1 MPFRGE
7 PRMEAIRVERL
18 DHLGLIASVINDLGL
33 VSLIDARLKPDDQE
47 AITPGEAVK
56 GMILNGLGFAN
67 RPLSLSPQFFANK
80 PLDLLFRPGV
90 KAEMFNRFKLGRTL
104 DEVNTYGSDLL
115 FSEMALVVGR
125 QEAIDQRFNHLDTT
139 SFSLTGDYVPES
151 DQQAIAI
158 THGYSKDHRP
168 DLKQAVLEL
177 MVSQDGGVPL
187 MSKTWDGN
195 ASDSQIFQDRAK
207 ALLSTFAQS
216 PTPRYLIADSKLYSK
231 DNAAQLKPLGF
242 ITRLPDT
249 LTLVSQVIRPALR
262 EDTWQALDDTTRYH
276 RLELCHYGMAQ
287 RGFVLCSEAATQR
300 AEKSVSKAQ
309 KHEFDAIEKQLFH
322 LQARRFESQQS
333 AQAALAVL
341 AESWR
346 YHHVASTE
354 LIEHKRYAGKGRPSV
369 KTPIKASTWQMHA
382 EVRPDAE
389 AIRQSK
395 QRKGCFVLGTNIEG
409 DDLRDEEV
417 IAAYKAQSQVEG
429 GFRFLKDPLFFVS
442 SLFVKKPT
450 RIQGLLMVMTLAL
463 LVYSVAQRRLR
474 QELVR
479 HKESLPNQIN
489 QLTQRPTL
497 RWVFQLLEGMNRV
510 RVSGQGQIHDL
521 IEGLNEVQIKILRL
535 FGQEVCQIY
544 HISSAEG
551 LLNVGSMC

>member
-1 MPFRGE
+1 
-7 PRMEAIRVERL
+7 MEAVRVERL

-47 AITPGEAVK
+47 AITSGEAVT

-80 PLDLLFRPGV
+80 PLDLLFRPDV
-90 KAEMFNRFKLGRTL
+90 TAERFNRFKLGRTL
-104 DEVNTYGSDLL
+104 EEVNTYGSDLL
-115 FSEMALVVGR
+115 LSELALVVC
-125 QEAIDQRFNHLDTT
+125 QPAAIDQRFNHLDTT
-139 SFSLTGDYVPES
+139 SFSLPGDYVPES
-151 DQQAIAI
+151 DQQAITI
-158 THGYSKDHRP
+158 PQGYSKDHRP

-242 ITRLPDT
+242 ITRIPDT
-249 LTLVSQVIRPALR
+249 LTLVSQVIRQALR

-276 RLELCHYGMAQ
+276 RLELGHYGMAQ
-287 RGFVLCSEAATQR
+287 RWFVICSEAATQR

-309 KHEFDAIEKQLFH
+309 KREFEAIEKQLFH

-333 AQAALAVL
+333 AQAALAAL

-369 KTPIKASTWQMHA
+369 KTPIKASAWQIQA

-389 AIRQSK
+389 AIWQSK
-395 QRKGCFVLGTNIEG
+395 QHKGCFVLGTNIEA

-463 LVYSVAQRRLR
+463 LVYAVAQRRLR

-479 HKESLPNQIN
+479 QKEGLPNQIN

-497 RWVFQLLEGMNRV
+497 RWVFQLLEGINRV
-510 RVSGQGQIHDL
+510 RVSVQGQIHDL

-544 HISSAEG
+544 QISSA
-551 LLNVGSMC
+551 